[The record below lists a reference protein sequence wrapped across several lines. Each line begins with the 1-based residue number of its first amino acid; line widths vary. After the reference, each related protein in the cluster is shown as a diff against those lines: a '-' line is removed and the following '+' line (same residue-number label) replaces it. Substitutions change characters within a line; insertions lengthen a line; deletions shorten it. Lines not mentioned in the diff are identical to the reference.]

1 MRREDILFSRK
12 KLLQFALAG
21 MVLVNTNMLISTS
34 EAADDGI
41 HVDQVGYL
49 TNYDK
54 VAMVADA
61 KDKTFEIIDTK
72 TNKVVFTGKLSAPK
86 YDAMSE
92 ETLSKA
98 DFTDLKTPGTYI
110 LKVDN
115 RESYDFE
122 ISDNVYAVPTVQSWR
137 SYTLSRSNTPIDDT
151 NVSGLKLNSGH
162 PQDKEAQ
169 VYFTDKLNK
178 KGDVVDVSGGW
189 YDAGDYG
196 KYITTAGLSSAE
208 LMLAYEAN
216 PDHFTKGQLVFPK
229 GVNSEANL
237 PDVLSEV
244 KFEIDWMRKMQRQ
257 DGSTFHKVAGLTWPG
272 FDISPDTDTQPRY
285 IFSTA
290 TYSSA
295 IYGASLAVGAR
306 VFEPF
311 DKTYAQNL
319 QKDAER
325 VWDYLQKNP
334 NPIYRVDEGQEN
346 GSGPYNKNTDI
357 EERLWLAAE
366 MFLTTGDKKYEDY
379 LQKEQDRLTDK
390 PSFFTWDNTLA
401 LAQFA
406 YAKSANADKELQAK
420 VRKAFISYA
429 DDILNKISTDGFEC
443 ALAKEEY
450 TWASTKNALTQAD
463 ILLMAY
469 QLQPK
474 QEYIDGALA
483 QIHYL
488 FGRNALNKSFMTGIG
503 DNPPEHPHNRIHEST
518 GAYVAGLVVGG
529 PNHVIGGDP
538 DQTKYL
544 ESGHIPVA
552 KSYIDVLTSWS
563 TNEYAIDYTAA
574 AVYALSWFTEP
585 ETINATQ
592 LKLNRDFPSITL
604 KK

>member
-1 MRREDILFSRK
+1 MFSKK

-21 MVLVNTNMLISTS
+21 IVLVNTNMLFSVS

-49 TNYDK
+49 TNHDK

-92 ETLSKA
+92 ENLSKA
-98 DFTDLKTPGTYI
+98 DFTNLKTPGTYI
-110 LKVDN
+110 LKVGN

-122 ISDNVYAVPTVQSWR
+122 IGDNVYAVPAVQSWR

-151 NVSGLKLNSGH
+151 DVSGLKLKGGH
-162 PQDKEAQ
+162 PQDKEAK

-229 GVNSEANL
+229 GVKSDENL

-257 DGSTFHKVAGLTWPG
+257 DGSTFHKVSGLTWPG

-306 VFEPF
+306 VYEPF
-311 DKTYAQNL
+311 DKAYAQSL
-319 QKDAER
+319 KKDAER
-325 VWDYLQKNP
+325 VWDYLQKTP
-334 NPIYRVDEGQEN
+334 NPVYRVDEGQEN

-366 MFLTTGDKKYEDY
+366 MFLTTGDKKYENY
-379 LQKEQDRLTDK
+379 LQKEKDRLTDK

-406 YAKSANADKELQAK
+406 YAKAKNADKGLQTE
-420 VRKAFISYA
+420 VRNAFISYA
-429 DDILNKISTDGFEC
+429 DDILNKINNDGFEC

-450 TWASTKNALTQAD
+450 TWASTKNDLTQAD

-574 AVYALSWFTEP
+574 AVYALSWFAEP

>member
-1 MRREDILFSRK
+1 MFSKK

-21 MVLVNTNMLISTS
+21 IVLVNTNMLFSVS

-49 TNYDK
+49 TNHDK

-98 DFTDLKTPGTYI
+98 DFTNLKTPGTYI
-110 LKVDN
+110 LKVGN

-122 ISDNVYAVPTVQSWR
+122 IGDNVYAVPAVQSWR

-151 NVSGLKLNSGH
+151 NVSGLKLNGGH
-162 PQDKEAQ
+162 PQDKEAK

-229 GVNSEANL
+229 GVKSDENL

-257 DGSTFHKVAGLTWPG
+257 DGSTFHKVSGLTWPG

-306 VFEPF
+306 VYEPF
-311 DKTYAQNL
+311 DKAYAQSL
-319 QKDAER
+319 KKDAER
-325 VWDYLQKNP
+325 VWDYLQKTP
-334 NPIYRVDEGQEN
+334 NPVYRVDEGQEN

-406 YAKSANADKELQAK
+406 YAKSTNADKDLQTE

-429 DDILNKISTDGFEC
+429 DDILNKINTDGFEC

-450 TWASTKNALTQAD
+450 TWASTKNDLTQAD

-574 AVYALSWFTEP
+574 AVYALSWFAEP

>member
-1 MRREDILFSRK
+1 MFSKK

-21 MVLVNTNMLISTS
+21 IVLVNTNMLFSVS

-49 TNYDK
+49 TNHDK

-72 TNKVVFTGKLSAPK
+72 TNKVVFTGSLSAPK

-98 DFTDLKTPGTYI
+98 DFTNLKTPGTYI
-110 LKVDN
+110 LKVGN

-122 ISDNVYAVPTVQSWR
+122 IGDNVYAVPAVQSWR

-151 NVSGLKLNSGH
+151 DVSGLKLKGGH

-229 GVNSEANL
+229 GVKSDENL

-257 DGSTFHKVAGLTWPG
+257 DGSTFHKVSGLTWPG
-272 FDISPDTDTQPRY
+272 FDISPETDTQPRY

-290 TYSSA
+290 TYSA
-295 IYGASLAVGAR
+295 ALNGASLAIGAR
-306 VFEPF
+306 VYESFN
-311 DKTYAQNL
+311 KAYAQSL
-319 QKDAER
+319 KKDAER
-325 VWDYLQKNP
+325 VWDYLQKTP
-334 NPIYRVDEGQEN
+334 NPVYRVDEGQEN

-366 MFLTTGDKKYEDY
+366 MFLTTGDKKYENY
-379 LQKEQDRLTDK
+379 LQKEKDRLTDK

-406 YAKSANADKELQAK
+406 YAKAKNADKGLQTE
-420 VRKAFISYA
+420 VRNAFISYA
-429 DDILNKISTDGFEC
+429 DDILNKINIDGFEC

-450 TWASTKNALTQAD
+450 TWASTKNDLTQAD

-469 QLQPK
+469 QLQPR

-488 FGRNALNKSFMTGIG
+488 FGRNALNKSFMTGVG

-544 ESGHIPVA
+544 KSGHIPVS

-574 AVYALSWFTEP
+574 AVYALSWFAEP
-585 ETINATQ
+585 ESIGKAQ

>member
-1 MRREDILFSRK
+1 MFSKK

-21 MVLVNTNMLISTS
+21 IVLVNTNMLFSVS

-49 TNYDK
+49 TNHDK

-98 DFTDLKTPGTYI
+98 DFTNLKTSGTYI
-110 LKVDN
+110 LKVGN

-122 ISDNVYAVPTVQSWR
+122 IGDNVYAVPAVQSWR

-151 NVSGLKLNSGH
+151 DVSGLKLKGGH
-162 PQDKEAQ
+162 PQDKEAK

-229 GVNSEANL
+229 GVKSDENL

-257 DGSTFHKVAGLTWPG
+257 DGSTFHKVSGLTWPG

-306 VFEPF
+306 VYEPF
-311 DKTYAQNL
+311 DKAYAQSL
-319 QKDAER
+319 KKDAER
-325 VWDYLQKNP
+325 VWDYLQKTP
-334 NPIYRVDEGQEN
+334 NPVYRVDEGQEN

-366 MFLTTGDKKYEDY
+366 MFLTTGDKKYENY
-379 LQKEQDRLTDK
+379 LQKEKDRLTDK

-406 YAKSANADKELQAK
+406 YAKAKNADKGLQTE

-429 DDILNKISTDGFEC
+429 DDILNKINNDGFEC

-450 TWASTKNALTQAD
+450 TWASTKNDLTQAD

-488 FGRNALNKSFMTGIG
+488 FGRNALNKSFMTGVG

-574 AVYALSWFTEP
+574 AVYALSWFAEP

>member
-1 MRREDILFSRK
+1 MFSKK

-21 MVLVNTNMLISTS
+21 IVLVNTNMLFSVS

-49 TNYDK
+49 TNHDK

-61 KDKTFEIIDTK
+61 KDKTFEIIDAK

-98 DFTDLKTPGTYI
+98 DFTNLKTPGTYI
-110 LKVDN
+110 LKVGN

-122 ISDNVYAVPTVQSWR
+122 IGDNVYAVPAVQSWR

-151 NVSGLKLNSGH
+151 DVSGLKLKGGH
-162 PQDKEAQ
+162 PQDKEAK

-229 GVNSEANL
+229 GVKSDENL

-257 DGSTFHKVAGLTWPG
+257 DGSTFHKVSGLTWPG

-306 VFEPF
+306 VYEPF
-311 DKTYAQNL
+311 DKVYAQEL
-319 QKDAER
+319 KKDAER
-325 VWDYLQKNP
+325 VWDYLQKTP
-334 NPIYRVDEGQEN
+334 EPIYRVDEGQEN
-346 GSGPYNKNTDI
+346 GSGPYNKNTDK

-366 MFLTTGDKKYEDY
+366 MFLTTGDKKYEDF
-379 LQKEQDRLTDK
+379 LQKEQERLTDK

-406 YAKSANADKELQAK
+406 YAKAENADKNLQNK
-420 VRKAFISYA
+420 VRSAFLSYA
-429 DDILNKISTDGFEC
+429 DDICAKINSDGFEC
-443 ALAKEEY
+443 ALAENEY

-469 QLQPK
+469 QLQSEQK
-474 QEYIDGALA
+474 YIDGALA

-488 FGRNALNKSFMTGIG
+488 FGRNSLNKSFMTGVG

-518 GAYVAGLVVGG
+518 GAYVSGLVVGG
-529 PNHVIGGDP
+529 PNHVSGGDP
-538 DQTKYL
+538 DQTEYL
-544 ESGHIPVA
+544 KNGHVPVA
-552 KSYIDVLTSWS
+552 KSYIDVLSSWS
-563 TNEYAIDYTAA
+563 TNEYAIDYTAT
-574 AVYALSWFTEP
+574 AVYALSWFSEP
-585 ETINATQ
+585 EQIDGSQ
-592 LKLNRDFPSITL
+592 LKLDREFPPL
-604 KK
+604 NK

>member
-1 MRREDILFSRK
+1 MFSKK

-21 MVLVNTNMLISTS
+21 IVLVNTNMLFSVS

-49 TNYDK
+49 TNHDK

-98 DFTDLKTPGTYI
+98 DFTNLKIPGTYI
-110 LKVDN
+110 LKVGN

-122 ISDNVYAVPTVQSWR
+122 IGDNVYAVPAVQSWR

-151 NVSGLKLNSGH
+151 DVSGLKLKGGH
-162 PQDKEAQ
+162 PQDKEAK

-229 GVNSEANL
+229 GVKSDENL

-257 DGSTFHKVAGLTWPG
+257 DGSTFHKVSGLTWPG

-306 VFEPF
+306 VYEPF
-311 DKTYAQNL
+311 DKVYAQEL
-319 QKDAER
+319 KKDAER
-325 VWDYLQKNP
+325 VWDYLQKTP
-334 NPIYRVDEGQEN
+334 EPIYRVDEGQEN

-379 LQKEQDRLTDK
+379 
-390 PSFFTWDNTLA
+390 FNYLA
-401 LAQFA
+401 TKYPGRFIVYIGYSDPLAQKIYAASDIFLMPSKFEPCGLGQMIAMRYGTLPLVRETGGLKDTVKPYNAYTNEGTGFSFA
-406 YAKSANADKELQAK
+406 NYNAHNFKDVMFLAMKTYE
-420 VRKAFISYA
+420 
-429 DDILNKISTDGFEC
+429 NKDVWH
-443 ALAKEEY
+443 ALIHRAMALDFS
-450 TWASTKNALTQAD
+450 WNAS
-463 ILLMAY
+463 
-469 QLQPK
+469 
-474 QEYIDGALA
+474 
-483 QIHYL
+483 
-488 FGRNALNKSFMTGIG
+488 
-503 DNPPEHPHNRIHEST
+503 
-518 GAYVAGLVVGG
+518 
-529 PNHVIGGDP
+529 
-538 DQTKYL
+538 
-544 ESGHIPVA
+544 A
-552 KSYIDVLTSWS
+552 KSYIELY
-563 TNEYAIDYTAA
+563 N
-574 AVYALSWFTEP
+574 
-585 ETINATQ
+585 
-592 LKLNRDFPSITL
+592 KLI
-604 KK
+604 

>member
-1 MRREDILFSRK
+1 MFSKK

-21 MVLVNTNMLISTS
+21 IVLVNTNMLFSVS

-49 TNYDK
+49 TNHDK

-92 ETLSKA
+92 ENLSKA
-98 DFTDLKTPGTYI
+98 DFTKLKTPGTYI
-110 LKVDN
+110 LKVGN

-122 ISDNVYAVPTVQSWR
+122 IGDNVYAVPAVQSWR

-151 NVSGLKLNSGH
+151 DVSGLKLKGGH
-162 PQDKEAQ
+162 PQDKEAK

-229 GVNSEANL
+229 GVKSDENL

-257 DGSTFHKVAGLTWPG
+257 DGSTFHKVSGLTWPG

-306 VFEPF
+306 VYEPF
-311 DKTYAQNL
+311 DKAYAQSL
-319 QKDAER
+319 KKDAER
-325 VWDYLQKNP
+325 VWDYLQKTP
-334 NPIYRVDEGQEN
+334 NPVYRVDEGQEN

-366 MFLTTGDKKYEDY
+366 MFLTTGDKKYENY
-379 LQKEQDRLTDK
+379 LQKEKDRLTDK

-406 YAKSANADKELQAK
+406 YAKAKNADKGLQTE
-420 VRKAFISYA
+420 VRNAFISYA
-429 DDILNKISTDGFEC
+429 DDILNKINNDGFEC

-450 TWASTKNALTQAD
+450 TWASTKNDLTQAD

-574 AVYALSWFTEP
+574 AVYALSWFAEP

>member
-1 MRREDILFSRK
+1 MFSKK

-21 MVLVNTNMLISTS
+21 IVLVNTNMLFSVS

-49 TNYDK
+49 TNHDK

-98 DFTDLKTPGTYI
+98 DFTNLKTSGTYI
-110 LKVDN
+110 LKVGN

-122 ISDNVYAVPTVQSWR
+122 IGDNVYAVPAVQSWR

-151 NVSGLKLNSGH
+151 DVSGLKLKGGH

-229 GVNSEANL
+229 GVKSDENL

-257 DGSTFHKVAGLTWPG
+257 DGSTFHKVSGLTWPG

-306 VFEPF
+306 VYEPF
-311 DKTYAQNL
+311 DKAYAQSL
-319 QKDAER
+319 KKDAER
-325 VWDYLQKNP
+325 VWDYLQKTP
-334 NPIYRVDEGQEN
+334 NPVYRVDEGQEN

-406 YAKSANADKELQAK
+406 YAKSTNADKDLQTE

-429 DDILNKISTDGFEC
+429 DDILNKINNDGFEC

-450 TWASTKNALTQAD
+450 TWASTKNDLTQAD

-574 AVYALSWFTEP
+574 AVYALSWFAEP

>member
-1 MRREDILFSRK
+1 MFSKK

-21 MVLVNTNMLISTS
+21 IVLVNTNMLFSVS

-49 TNYDK
+49 TNHDK

-61 KDKTFEIIDTK
+61 KDKTFEIIDAK

-98 DFTDLKTPGTYI
+98 DFTNLKTPGTYI
-110 LKVDN
+110 LKVGN

-122 ISDNVYAVPTVQSWR
+122 IGDNVYAVPAVQSWR

-151 NVSGLKLNSGH
+151 NVSGLKLNGGH
-162 PQDKEAQ
+162 PQDKEAK

-229 GVNSEANL
+229 GVKSDANL

-295 IYGASLAVGAR
+295 IYGASLAIGAR
-306 VFEPF
+306 VYEPF
-311 DKTYAQNL
+311 DKAYAQSL
-319 QKDAER
+319 KKDAER
-325 VWDYLQKNP
+325 VWDYLQKTP
-334 NPIYRVDEGQEN
+334 NPVYRVDEGQEN

-366 MFLTTGDKKYEDY
+366 MFLTTSDKKYEDY

-406 YAKSANADKELQAK
+406 YAKSTNADKDLQTE

-429 DDILNKISTDGFEC
+429 DDILNKINTDGFEC

-469 QLQPK
+469 QLQPE
-474 QEYIDGALA
+474 QDYINGALS

-488 FGRNALNKSFMTGIG
+488 FGRNALNKSFMTGVG

-518 GAYVAGLVVGG
+518 GAYVSGLVVGG

-552 KSYIDVLTSWS
+552 KSYLDVLTSWS

>member
-1 MRREDILFSRK
+1 MLFS
-12 KLLQFALAG
+12 
-21 MVLVNTNMLISTS
+21 VS

-49 TNYDK
+49 TNHDK

-98 DFTDLKTPGTYI
+98 DFTNLKTSGTYI
-110 LKVDN
+110 LKVGN

-122 ISDNVYAVPTVQSWR
+122 IGDNVYAVPAVQSWR

-151 NVSGLKLNSGH
+151 DVSGLKLKGGH
-162 PQDKEAQ
+162 PQDKEAK

-196 KYITTAGLSSAE
+196 KYITTSGLSSAE

-229 GVNSEANL
+229 GVKSDENL

-257 DGSTFHKVAGLTWPG
+257 DGSTFHKVSGLTWPG

-306 VFEPF
+306 VYEPF
-311 DKTYAQNL
+311 DKAYAQSL
-319 QKDAER
+319 KKDAER
-325 VWDYLQKNP
+325 VWDYLQKTP
-334 NPIYRVDEGQEN
+334 NPVYRVDEGQEN

-366 MFLTTGDKKYEDY
+366 MFLTTGDKKYENY
-379 LQKEQDRLTDK
+379 LQKEKDRLTDK

-406 YAKSANADKELQAK
+406 YAKAKNADKGLQTE
-420 VRKAFISYA
+420 VRNAFISYA
-429 DDILNKISTDGFEC
+429 DDILNKINNDGFEC

-450 TWASTKNALTQAD
+450 TWASTKNDLTQAD

-488 FGRNALNKSFMTGIG
+488 FGRNALNKSFMTGVG

-574 AVYALSWFTEP
+574 AVYALSWFAEP

>member
-1 MRREDILFSRK
+1 MFSKK

-21 MVLVNTNMLISTS
+21 IVLVNTNMLFSVS

-49 TNYDK
+49 TNHDK

-98 DFTDLKTPGTYI
+98 DFTNLKTSGTYI
-110 LKVDN
+110 LKVGN

-122 ISDNVYAVPTVQSWR
+122 IGDNVYAVPAVQSWR

-151 NVSGLKLNSGH
+151 DVSGLKLKGGH

-229 GVNSEANL
+229 GVKSDENL

-257 DGSTFHKVAGLTWPG
+257 DGSTFHKVSGLTWPG

-295 IYGASLAVGAR
+295 IYGASLAIGAR
-306 VFEPF
+306 VYEPF
-311 DKTYAQNL
+311 DKAYAQSL
-319 QKDAER
+319 KKDAER
-325 VWDYLQKNP
+325 VWDYLQKTP
-334 NPIYRVDEGQEN
+334 NPVYRVDEGQEN

-406 YAKSANADKELQAK
+406 YAKSTNADKDLQTE

-429 DDILNKISTDGFEC
+429 DDILNKINNDGFEC

-450 TWASTKNALTQAD
+450 TWASTKNDLTQAD

-574 AVYALSWFTEP
+574 AVYALSWFAEP

>member
-1 MRREDILFSRK
+1 MFSKK
-12 KLLQFALAG
+12 KLIKFALAG
-21 MVLVNTNMLISTS
+21 IVLINTNILFSVS
-34 EAADDGI
+34 EAADEGI

-54 VAMVADA
+54 IAMVKDTE
-61 KDKTFEIIDTK
+61 DKTFEIIDTK
-72 TNKVVFTGKLSAPK
+72 TNKVVFKGMLSTPK

-92 ETLSKA
+92 EVLSKA

-110 LKVDN
+110 LKVGN

-122 ISDNVYAVPTVQSWR
+122 IGDNVYAIPTVQSWR

-151 NVSGLKLNSGH
+151 DVSGLKLKGGH
-162 PQDKEAQ
+162 LQDKEAQ

-178 KGDVVDVSGGW
+178 KGDVIDVSGGW

-229 GVNSEANL
+229 GIKSDANL

-272 FDISPDTDTQPRY
+272 FDISPDTDTQQRY

-295 IYGASLAVGAR
+295 IYGASLAVATR
-306 VFEPF
+306 VYTPF
-311 DKTYAQNL
+311 DEAYAQEL
-319 QKDAER
+319 KKDAER

-346 GSGPYNKNTDI
+346 GSGPYNKNTDT

-379 LQKEQDRLTDK
+379 LQTEEKYLTAK

-406 YAKSANADKELQAK
+406 YAKAPNANKELQTK
-420 VRKAFISYA
+420 VRNAFISYA
-429 DDILNKISTDGFEC
+429 DDICKKINTDGFEC
-443 ALAKEEY
+443 ALAENEY

-469 QLQPK
+469 QLQNK
-474 QEYIDGALA
+474 QEYLDGALS

-503 DNPPEHPHNRIHEST
+503 DNPPQHPHNRIHEST
-518 GAYVAGLVVGG
+518 GAYVSGLVVGG

-574 AVYALSWFTEP
+574 AVYALSWFAEP
-585 ETINATQ
+585 ETISVSQ
-592 LKLNRDFPSITL
+592 LKLNREFPSIIL

>member
-1 MRREDILFSRK
+1 MFSKK

-21 MVLVNTNMLISTS
+21 IVLVNTNMLFSVS

-49 TNYDK
+49 TNHDK

-98 DFTDLKTPGTYI
+98 DFTNLKTPGTYI
-110 LKVDN
+110 LKVGN

-122 ISDNVYAVPTVQSWR
+122 IGDNVYAVPAVQSWR

-151 NVSGLKLNSGH
+151 DVSGLKLKGGH
-162 PQDKEAQ
+162 PQDKEAK

-229 GVNSEANL
+229 GVKSDENL

-257 DGSTFHKVAGLTWPG
+257 DGSTFHKVSGLTWPG

-306 VFEPF
+306 VYEPF
-311 DKTYAQNL
+311 DKAYAQSL
-319 QKDAER
+319 KKDAER
-325 VWDYLQKNP
+325 VWDYLQKTP
-334 NPIYRVDEGQEN
+334 NPVYRVDEGQEN

-406 YAKSANADKELQAK
+406 YAKSTNADKDLQTE

-429 DDILNKISTDGFEC
+429 DDILNKINTDGFEC

-450 TWASTKNALTQAD
+450 TWASTKNDLTQAD

-488 FGRNALNKSFMTGIG
+488 FGRNALNKSFMTGVG

-518 GAYVAGLVVGG
+518 GAYVSGLVVGG

-574 AVYALSWFTEP
+574 AVYALSWFAEP

>member
-1 MRREDILFSRK
+1 MFSKK

-21 MVLVNTNMLISTS
+21 IVLVNTNMLFSVS

-49 TNYDK
+49 TNHDK

-98 DFTDLKTPGTYI
+98 DFTNLKTPGTYI
-110 LKVDN
+110 LKIGN

-122 ISDNVYAVPTVQSWR
+122 INDNVYAIPTVQSWR

-151 NVSGLKLNSGH
+151 DVSGLKLKGGH
-162 PQDKEAQ
+162 PQDKNAE

-257 DGSTFHKVAGLTWPG
+257 DGSTFHKVAGLTWPS
-272 FDISPDTDTQPRY
+272 FEISPDTDTQQRY

-295 IYGASLAVGAR
+295 IYGASLAIGAR
-306 VFEPF
+306 VYEPF
-311 DKTYAQNL
+311 DKTYAQDL
-319 QKDAER
+319 KKDAER
-325 VWDYLQKNP
+325 VWEYLQKNP

-357 EERLWLAAE
+357 EERLWLSAE
-366 MFLTTGDKKYEDY
+366 MFLTTGDKKYENY
-379 LQKEQDRLTDK
+379 LQQEKERLTDK

-406 YAKSANADKELQAK
+406 YAKAPNADKKLQTE
-420 VRKAFISYA
+420 VSNAFISYA
-429 DDILNKISTDGFEC
+429 EDILKKINSDGFEC
-443 ALAKEEY
+443 ALAENEY

-474 QEYIDGALA
+474 QEYLDGALS

-488 FGRNALNKSFMTGIG
+488 FGRNSLNKSFMTGVG

-518 GAYVAGLVVGG
+518 GAYVSGLVVGG

-585 ETINATQ
+585 EIIDKAQ

>member
-1 MRREDILFSRK
+1 MRRGDILFSRK

-98 DFTDLKTPGTYI
+98 DFTNLKTSGTYI
-110 LKVDN
+110 LKVGN

-122 ISDNVYAVPTVQSWR
+122 IGDNVYAVPAVQSWR

-151 NVSGLKLNSGH
+151 NVSGLKLNGGH

-229 GVNSEANL
+229 GVKSDENL

-257 DGSTFHKVAGLTWPG
+257 DGSTFHKVSGLTWPG

-306 VFEPF
+306 VYEPF
-311 DKTYAQNL
+311 DKVYAQSL
-319 QKDAER
+319 KKDAER
-325 VWDYLQKNP
+325 VWDYLQKTP
-334 NPIYRVDEGQEN
+334 NPVYRVDEGQEN

-406 YAKSANADKELQAK
+406 YAKSTNADKDLQTE

-429 DDILNKISTDGFEC
+429 DDILNKINTDGFEC

-450 TWASTKNALTQAD
+450 TWASTKNDLTQAD

-574 AVYALSWFTEP
+574 AVYALSWFAEP

>member
-1 MRREDILFSRK
+1 MFNKK

-21 MVLVNTNMLISTS
+21 IVLVNTNMLFSVS

-49 TNYDK
+49 TNHDK

-98 DFTDLKTPGTYI
+98 DFTNLKTPGTYI
-110 LKVDN
+110 LKIGN

-122 ISDNVYAVPTVQSWR
+122 INDNVYAIPTVQSWR

-151 NVSGLKLNSGH
+151 NVSGLKLNGGH

-216 PDHFTKGQLVFPK
+216 PDHFTKGQLMFPK
-229 GVNSEANL
+229 GVENNTNL

-295 IYGASLAVGAR
+295 IYGASLAIGAR
-306 VFEPF
+306 VYEPF
-311 DKTYAQNL
+311 DKTYAQDL
-319 QKDAER
+319 KKDAER
-325 VWDYLQKNP
+325 VWEYLQKNP

-357 EERLWLAAE
+357 EERLWLSAE
-366 MFLTTGDKKYEDY
+366 MFLTTGDKKYENY
-379 LQKEQDRLTDK
+379 LQQEKERLTDK

-406 YAKSANADKELQAK
+406 YAKAPNADKKLQTE
-420 VRKAFISYA
+420 VSNAFISYA
-429 DDILNKISTDGFEC
+429 EDILKKINSDGFEC
-443 ALAKEEY
+443 ALAENEY

-474 QEYIDGALA
+474 QEYLDGALS

-488 FGRNALNKSFMTGIG
+488 FGRNSLNKSFMTGVG

-518 GAYVAGLVVGG
+518 GAYVSGLVVGG

-585 ETINATQ
+585 EIIDKAQ